1 MCCFFPNHLN
11 WWFAEARRATIGFL
25 EKACTRLSASIFY
38 CKESDTVSNIDR
50 NCVVASFSLGKKKSS
65 RNFGCRAIRRT
76 DKSCCCRRWSVCS
89 RCLGEFLP
97 CVLQLLLKADLKLV
111 RLQRSW
117 SQPVGLSP
125 ETTLAMELYAQ
136 NLTFSD
142 KNNQKRTKVSSM
154 SSLTEISV
162 LGNTFPSI
170 VCLSFDRSS
179 GFSFH
184 LICSCKS
191 RVGNSDWRRVMSE
204 LLKKHPSWRNV
215 AVSIALRIIKGFDT
229 CSSLKWHL

>member
-1 MCCFFPNHLN
+1 MLFFSQSFKLMVC
-11 WWFAEARRATIGFL
+11 WG
-25 EKACTRLSASIFY
+25 KACYHRLLGESMYKTFSQYFLLQGIWYSVKYRSELCCGIIF
-38 CKESDTVSNIDR
+38 S
-50 NCVVASFSLGKKKSS
+50 GKKKSS

-76 DKSCCCRRWSVCS
+76 DKSYCCRRWSVCS

-125 ETTLAMELYAQ
+125 ETTLSMELYAQ

-162 LGNTFPSI
+162 LGNIFPSI

-215 AVSIALRIIKGFDT
+215 AVSIALRILKGFDT